1 MFSPPD
7 VNVSAIP
14 ALPYPA
20 SAPWTATATV
30 KYITCAKADPGS
42 ATSGA
47 GHYNFSLIDMREDV
61 AFWLFTGGID
71 KPKPLVKYVT
81 RGAHWGEGGAAPVS
95 AAVDAYVYKAQAHQ
109 GAPTHGPPQRASR
122 SRSESVSFTDKD
134 APRDGHLALT
144 GDPTS
149 MLVVWGSGHSDPT
162 ATLMWGVEGSNAGA
176 YCVDGTCASC
186 GP

>member
-1 MFSPPD
+1 
-7 VNVSAIP
+7 
-14 ALPYPA
+14 
-20 SAPWTATATV
+20 
-30 KYITCAKADPGS
+30 
-42 ATSGA
+42 
-47 GHYNFSLIDMREDV
+47 MREDV

-81 RGAHWGEGGAAPVS
+81 RGAHWEEGGAASAP
-95 AAVDAYVYKAQAHQ
+95 AAVDACVYKAQAHQ

-176 YCVDGTCASC
+176 CCVDGTCAIC
-186 GP
+186 GPSELKACR